1 MTIPLRKPAS
11 LTHMHLNPFRL
22 AAACL
27 FLATVTARADEPPMR
42 DLLRD
47 GLYAEE
53 VTRDPEAAAKQ
64 YEQLLSRHA
73 EQRAFAATALFR
85 LAEVRRKQD
94 RKDDAIQLY
103 HRLLAEFPG
112 AAAETK
118 LARENLAALGGKAP
132 EVSGPAGDADSLELA
147 RLESLAKD
155 APDIILDP
163 QTLERAVTN
172 GWSKVVAHLLA
183 AGSQP
188 SAGDALRIAAEK
200 GYLEI
205 VRQLIAGDA
214 PVPAQVATA
223 GIQAAIYH
231 NRYTILD
238 FLLQQGFKPGEMSGR
253 YNSFGGASAVAYAL
267 LIGKSQ
273 CAEILLKYGA
283 DLDAISG
290 EPELSDKLGGTALQR
305 VIAERKFDA
314 ANWLLDKGAKPDI
327 PSREFGITPLH
338 EAVRQSSDGS
348 LALVQRLLEAGAD
361 PNRRTGD
368 SPNFNSDRSV
378 FRNTTPLA
386 LAVYSD
392 FKSAEKLRLLL
403 KHGADPKLDG
413 QLIENLFKR
422 GTPDNL
428 ECLKLL
434 VDAGATRP
442 DATWMKNNLGMIRG
456 EARDFLFEKFTLQS
470 FVNEAEIQLVINDTF
485 GIKNSNMA
493 VRSGD
498 AAPPDLGAWLLANHQ
513 NSQWAQNDGNPLN
526 YQWRIWRKGT
536 DGTLTQQKVDFSGD
550 ATIPLL
556 QWGDIVECRITFAP
570 GADSASGRQGL
581 PPQEVARLRR
591 RIVFPITFEIDG
603 VSREITVR
611 GDRVVFD
618 PTKNEVPLGN
628 LQSVVWFLWQPGWYR
643 SSGPIIHLTRKG
655 WPDVRLSYGSK
666 EVEKFQ
672 LQAGDRVRLEI
683 PEQLRAEL
691 AAMRPETII
700 LKVDGYPFAK
710 SFGRTEGGKPVAA
723 SIPTLI
729 QALVDTQVPWV
740 PDWKNL
746 AKSKNLDL
754 AALSAE
760 YGPFTQFSL
769 LPHPDL
775 ANLRIRRLQDDG
787 GEKVINVNLA
797 EIITA
802 STDQT
807 APEEARKADVVLLAG
822 DVVEV
827 SLLKDRLGEPWKGFA
842 AREETFFAKALSGR
856 VRITDKEGGMAV
868 RDLIFRAPRF
878 QETEIGWVP
887 LPPETGIPTMRG
899 SWLAGEEFMEIR
911 QETQEGTVARASEF
925 FVRDGDDVQIKSR
938 PQPRPVQV
946 PGQPIQPVPRAR

>member
-1 MTIPLRKPAS
+1 MR
-11 LTHMHLNPFRL
+11 LNPILL

-27 FLATVTARADEPPMR
+27 LLPALTTRAEEPPLR
-42 DLLRD
+42 ELLRD

-53 VTRDPEAAAKQ
+53 VTRDPEAAAGQ
-64 YEQLLSRHA
+64 YEQLLARHA

-103 HRLLAEFPG
+103 QRLLAEFPG

-118 LARENLAALGGKAP
+118 IAGENLVALGGKAP
-132 EVSGPAGDADSLELA
+132 EVNRPAGDAESVELA

-183 AGSQP
+183 SGSRP
-188 SAGDALRIAAEK
+188 YAGDALRIAAEK

-205 VRQLIAGDA
+205 VRQLIASDA
-214 PVPAQVATA
+214 QVPADVASA

-238 FLLQQGFKPGEMSGR
+238 FLLQQGFKPGGMSGK
-253 YNSFGGASAVAYAL
+253 YDSFEGASAVAYAL

-283 DLDAISG
+283 DLDVISG
-290 EPELSDKLGGTALQR
+290 DPDSSEKSVGTALQR

-338 EAVRQSSDGS
+338 EAVLQSSDGS
-348 LALVQRLLEAGAD
+348 LAMMQRLLEAGAD

-368 SPNFNSDRSV
+368 SPNFNGSRSIL
-378 FRNTTPLA
+378 RNTTPLA

-403 KHGADPKLDG
+403 KHGADPKPDN
-413 QLIENLFKR
+413 QLIETLFKSDM
-422 GTPDNL
+422 PDNM
-428 ECLKLL
+428 EDLKLL
-434 VDAGATRP
+434 VDAGARP
-442 DATWMKNNLGMIRG
+442 DAAWMKKTMGRESG
-456 EARDFLFEKFTLQS
+456 AARDFLVEKFTLPS
-470 FVNEAEIQLVINDTF
+470 FFNEAEIQLVIDDPF
-485 GIKNSNMA
+485 GIKNSNIA
-493 VRSGD
+493 VRSGG
-498 AAPPDLGAWLLANHQ
+498 AAPPDLGGWLLANHQ
-513 NSQWAQNDGNPLN
+513 NSQWAYSEQEPLI
-526 YQWRIWRKGT
+526 YQWRIWRKGGEEAMT
-536 DGTLTQQKVDFSGD
+536 KQVVDFSGD
-550 ATIPLL
+550 APIPLL
-556 QWGDIVECRITFAP
+556 QWGDIVECRITYGP
-570 GADSASGRQGL
+570 DRRGASGRKGL
-581 PPQEVARLRR
+581 PPQEVAALRR
-591 RIVFPITFEIDG
+591 RIAFPITFEIDG

-628 LQSVVWFLWQPGWYR
+628 LQSVVGFLWQPGWYR

-655 WPDVRLSYGSK
+655 WPDVRLSSGSK

-729 QALVDTQVPWV
+729 QALVDTQVPWA
-740 PDWKNL
+740 PNWKDL

-754 AALSAE
+754 VALSAE

-769 LPHPDL
+769 LTHPDL

-797 EIITA
+797 EIITT

-807 APEEARKADVVLLAG
+807 TPEDARKADVVLLAG

-827 SLLKDRLGEPWKGFA
+827 SLLKDRLGEPWKGFS

-856 VRITDKEGGMAV
+856 VRITAKDGSMSV
-868 RDLIFRAPRF
+868 RDLVFQAPRF
-878 QETEIGWVP
+878 QETEIGWIP
-887 LPPETGIPTMRG
+887 LPPETGIPSMRG
-899 SWLAGEEFMEIR
+899 SWLSLDEFMLTKREA
-911 QETQEGTVARASEF
+911 QESSLIRASEVF
-925 FVRDGDDVQIKSR
+925 LRDGDDAVLTDTR
-938 PQPRPVQV
+938 PRQPLPQQRVV
-946 PGQPIQPVPRAR
+946 PPPSH